1 MRALSVSIQWP
12 PPRAV
17 EAGRAP
23 ETIKE
28 ECSMRTRRTTLPVLL
43 ALSAAGVAMT
53 APLGAQVSEVA
64 RRPIADITHLTFGS
78 LCEDRF
84 IIRNDGAAPVDVEYA
99 VNKGTEHTRLSLAGH
114 EVVELESRSKEALE
128 LWMNGKLVAKA
139 EKEDRKCSDV
149 MGDPT
154 VAVAPLDVQT
164 RNQRDDRRGNQNM
177 RASFGVGWGSPF
189 YDPFYGPF
197 GGYGW
202 GYRPYYAGF
211 YGVPIIIG
219 GGRGR
224 RR

>member
-1 MRALSVSIQWP
+1 MN
-12 PPRAV
+12 
-17 EAGRAP
+17 
-23 ETIKE
+23 
-28 ECSMRTRRTTLPVLL
+28 TRNTRLPILL
-43 ALSAAGVAMT
+43 AVAAAGVSMT
-53 APLGAQVSEVA
+53 GSLGAQVSEVS

-84 IIRNDGAAPVDVEYA
+84 IIRNDGATPVEVEYA
-99 VNKGTEHTRLSLAGH
+99 VEKGTEHTPLTLAGH

-128 LWMNGKLVAKA
+128 LWVNGKLVAKA
-139 EKEDRKCSDV
+139 EKEGRKCNEI

-154 VAVAPLDVQT
+154 VAVAPLAVQT
-164 RNQRDDRRGNQNM
+164 RDDQRDERRGGMNS
-177 RASFGVGWGSPF
+177 RVGFGVGWGSPF

-202 GYRPYYAGF
+202 GYRPFYSGF

-219 GGRGR
+219 GGGRGGR